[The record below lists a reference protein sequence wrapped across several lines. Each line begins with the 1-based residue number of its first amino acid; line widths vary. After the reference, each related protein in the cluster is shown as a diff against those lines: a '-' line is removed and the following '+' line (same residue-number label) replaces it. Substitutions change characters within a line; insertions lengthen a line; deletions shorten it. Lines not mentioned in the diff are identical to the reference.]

1 MKQTEISL
9 FLDSLPLFGGTDD
22 ALLRNIVEKNGK
34 IMDFPVG
41 EEIYS
46 PKNTKKTLGVMLSG
60 NAYVFSAD
68 ENSDVLLRTIEK
80 GDTFGVATLF
90 AGRDEFVSRIIAKK
104 TCRVLFLSVDTIEA
118 LIQADETFRMN
129 YIRFLSERICFL
141 NTKISCF
148 TAGSPER
155 RLAFF
160 LLSFEE
166 GKPDSYAVSVNA
178 NSLSDML
185 NVGRASLYRAF
196 EKLESENL
204 ICRKGKQITI
214 LDKNTLKRYL
224 G

>member
-1 MKQTEISL
+1 MKKAEIPT
-9 FLDSLPLFGGTDD
+9 FLTTLPLFCGMSEITLSD
-22 ALLRNIVEKNGK
+22 AVGKYAEIVDFSVGDELYSPRNVEKK
-34 IMDFPVG
+34 
-41 EEIYS
+41 
-46 PKNTKKTLGVMLSG
+46 LGILLSG
-60 NAYVFSAD
+60 AAVVFSAD
-68 ENSDVLLRTIEK
+68 ENNDVLLRTIET

-90 AGRDEFVSRIIAKK
+90 ARRDTFVSRIVAKK
-104 TCRVLFLSVDTIEA
+104 TCRVLFWTADAVES
-118 LIQADETFRMN
+118 LIRTDETFRMN
-129 YIRFLSERICFL
+129 YIRFLSDRICFL

-166 GKPDSYAVSVNA
+166 GKPDTYTVSTSA

-196 EKLESENL
+196 EKLESEGL
-204 ICRKGKQITI
+204 IRREGKHIIVT
-214 LDKNTLKRYL
+214 DKNTLKRYL